1 MSFIHRFISDRY
13 LSDIGIVIRMQNM
26 DDASG
31 LCADLF
37 RRNLSFLLVSMGHV
51 VAGKEL
57 VKELLAFFSG
67 LGRFFQSRKA
77 AQIAGLPLE
86 GDLGTPL
93 AAALGSVNPPHAG
106 GIVFS
111 NPPAADILHAGP
123 FNKMF

>member
-67 LGRFFQSRKA
+67 LGRFFQS
-77 AQIAGLPLE
+77 
-86 GDLGTPL
+86 
-93 AAALGSVNPPHAG
+93 
-106 GIVFS
+106 
-111 NPPAADILHAGP
+111 
-123 FNKMF
+123 